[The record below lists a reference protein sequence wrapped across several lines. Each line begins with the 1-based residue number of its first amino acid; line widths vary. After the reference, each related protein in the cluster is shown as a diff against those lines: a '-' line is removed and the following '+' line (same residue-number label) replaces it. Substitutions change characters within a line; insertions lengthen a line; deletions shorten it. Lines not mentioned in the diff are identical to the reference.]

1 MDTTYN
7 TASVPEGEIH
17 VSSALPDSG
26 ARKEFNSGAVRD
38 IDEQKGRCDLVPL
51 EVVADLFYDN
61 SVVLA
66 VTKENAVVSTVIED
80 IAEYIY
86 NGHAANL
93 IVAMNNF
100 ILNVLCTDVPT
111 AILEVSILYKQ
122 GLEKYGERNWE
133 KGIPL
138 SSYINSAV
146 RHLMKY
152 LRGDVDERHDRAF
165 LWNLLCAVWTQKHRP
180 TCIDL
185 PFANKPKC
193 KNNL

>member
-17 VSSALPDSG
+17 VSSVLPDSG
-26 ARKEFNSGAVRD
+26 AREEFNSGAVRD

-51 EVVADLFYDN
+51 EVVADLFSAGDCV
-61 SVVLA
+61 SVSL
-66 VTKENAVVSTVIED
+66 KHIGQ
-80 IAEYIY
+80 YIY
-86 NGHAANL
+86 DGHTASL
-93 IVAMNNF
+93 ISAMNNF

-111 AILEVSILYKQ
+111 AILEVSMLYKQ
-122 GLEKYGERNWE
+122 GLEKYGDRNWE

-152 LRGDVDERHDRAF
+152 LRGDADERHDRAF
-165 LWNLLCAVWTQKHRP
+165 LWNLLCAVWTQHHRP
-180 TCIDL
+180 ECIDL
-185 PFANKPKC
+185 PFANKREM
-193 KNNL
+193 